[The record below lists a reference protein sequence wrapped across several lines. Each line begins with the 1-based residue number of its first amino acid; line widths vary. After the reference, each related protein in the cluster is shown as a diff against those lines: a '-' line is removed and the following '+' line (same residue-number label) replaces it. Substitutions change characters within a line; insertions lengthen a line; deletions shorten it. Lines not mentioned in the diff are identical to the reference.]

1 MVENKKVTLTEDEIK
16 ILEKAGD
23 ILSNIARRMAM
34 YDYDYCEAT
43 GCIVCRDEDLK
54 EAICTLDYFCVSS
67 DIFYNK

>member
-1 MVENKKVTLTEDEIK
+1 MTEKKVILTEEEIK

-23 ILSNIARRMAM
+23 ILSNIARKITM
-34 YDYDYCEAT
+34 YNYDYCEAT
-43 GCIVCRDEDLK
+43 GCIVCSYDDLK